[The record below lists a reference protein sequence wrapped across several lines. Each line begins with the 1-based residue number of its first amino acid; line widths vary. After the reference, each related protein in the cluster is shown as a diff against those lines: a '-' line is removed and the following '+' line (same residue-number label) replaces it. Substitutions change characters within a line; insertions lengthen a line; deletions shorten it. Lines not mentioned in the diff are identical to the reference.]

1 LYIFIDG
8 ESLDFPALM
17 LCWLSGQRPHTLVKD
32 GAGFS
37 RALVGLGANEETY
50 QNWAGRLLKYG
61 VSEQD

>member
-8 ESLDFPALM
+8 ESLDFPTLM
-17 LCWLSGQRPHTLVKD
+17 LRLRSGQRPHILVKD

-37 RALVGLGANEETY
+37 RALIGFGAKEETY
-50 QNWAGRLLKYG
+50 QSWTGRLLKHG